1 MPLRHERSSYTMALT
16 ILYWLKERSYRES
29 VELVLSRVLMS
40 SSNVRSVS
48 LVAATGVLRRFKMRE
63 DVNLLLNP
71 REMGELI
78 RTSKHAASSF
88 HKYAPKMG
96 ELRHMHLDFENIQVL
111 IFPMPDHDLLL
122 VTLEKAE
129 PEVPRIVSFITR
141 LLQSEGLIHAS

>member
-1 MPLRHERSSYTMALT
+1 MALT

-78 RTSKHAASSF
+78 RTSRHVASSF

-111 IFPMPDHDLLL
+111 IFPMPDHNLLL

>member
-78 RTSKHAASSF
+78 RTSRHAASSF

>member
-1 MPLRHERSSYTMALT
+1 MALT

-29 VELVLSRVLMS
+29 VELVLCRVLVS

-48 LVAATGVLRRFKMRE
+48 LVAATVVLRRFKMRE

-78 RTSKHAASSF
+78 RTSRHAASSF

-111 IFPMPDHDLLL
+111 IFPMPDHNLLL

>member
-1 MPLRHERSSYTMALT
+1 MALT

-29 VELVLSRVLMS
+29 VELVLCRVLVS

-48 LVAATGVLRRFKMRE
+48 LVAATGVLRQFKMRE

-111 IFPMPDHDLLL
+111 IFPMPDHNLLL

>member
-1 MPLRHERSSYTMALT
+1 MALT

-29 VELVLSRVLMS
+29 VELVLCRVLVS

-48 LVAATGVLRRFKMRE
+48 LVAATGVLRQFKMRE

-96 ELRHMHLDFENIQVL
+96 ELRHMHLDFEIIQVL
-111 IFPMPDHDLLL
+111 IFPMPDHNLLL
-122 VTLEKAE
+122 VTLEKVE

>member
-1 MPLRHERSSYTMALT
+1 VALT

-78 RTSKHAASSF
+78 RTSKHAAASF

-111 IFPMPDHDLLL
+111 IFPMPDHNLLL

>member
-48 LVAATGVLRRFKMRE
+48 LVAATGVLRQFKMRE

-111 IFPMPDHDLLL
+111 IFPMPDHNLLL

>member
-29 VELVLSRVLMS
+29 VELVLCRVLAS

-111 IFPMPDHDLLL
+111 IFPMPDHNLLL

>member
-78 RTSKHAASSF
+78 RTSRHAASSF

-111 IFPMPDHDLLL
+111 IFPMPDHNLLL